1 MANKP
6 KRKGNGEG
14 TIFYDKSR
22 KRWRCQISYQ
32 KYSGEIAKKVY
43 QHQLKQNLLKRE
55 INY

>member
-32 KYSGEIAKKVY
+32 KYSGEITKKSLPELAKT
-43 QHQLKQNLLKRE
+43 LLIK
-55 INY
+55 